1 MVRNI
6 RVHPCSF
13 KFFSVVVVVVVVL
26 RVLVKQ
32 GIVPTE
38 VFFSRDIQKKDIAA
52 FNLLDLLLFTVHKVF
67 LT

>member
-13 KFFSVVVVVVVVL
+13 KFFSVVVVVVL

-32 GIVPTE
+32 GIVPME
-38 VFFSRDIQKKDIAA
+38 VFVSRDIQKKDIAA